1 MESEMSN
8 KSLYERLG
16 GYDAIRAVVNDLLP
30 RLQAD
35 TLLGRFWQ
43 NRGADGIEREKQLL
57 VDFLC
62 AQAGG
67 PMYYT
72 GRDMVLS
79 HRGMKISERDWTAF
93 IGHLEA
99 TLDAF
104 NVPQAERAD
113 VVAFIQSTRVEIVE

>member
-1 MESEMSN
+1 MSN

-35 TLLGRFWQ
+35 ALLGRFWQ
-43 NRGADGIEREKQLL
+43 NRGVDGIEREKQLL

-79 HRGMKISERDWTAF
+79 HRGMKVSERDWTTF
-93 IGHLEA
+93 IAHLNA

-113 VVAFIQSTRVEIVE
+113 VVAFIQSTRAEIVE

>member
-1 MESEMSN
+1 MSN

-16 GYDAIRAVVNDLLP
+16 GYDAIRAVVNNLLP

-35 TLLGRFWQ
+35 AVLGRFWQ

-79 HRGMKISERDWTAF
+79 HRGMKVSERDWTTF
-93 IGHLEA
+93 IAHLNA

-113 VVAFIQSTRVEIVE
+113 VVAFIQSTRAEIVE

>member
-1 MESEMSN
+1 MSN

-16 GYDAIRAVVNDLLP
+16 GYDAIRAVVNNLLP

-35 TLLGRFWQ
+35 AVLGRFWQ
-43 NRGADGIEREKQLL
+43 NRGVDGIEREKQLL

-79 HRGMKISERDWTAF
+79 HRGMKVSERDWTTF
-93 IGHLEA
+93 IAHLNA

-113 VVAFIQSTRVEIVE
+113 VVAFIQSTRAEIIE

>member
-1 MESEMSN
+1 MSN

-16 GYDAIRAVVNDLLP
+16 GYDAIRAVVNNLLP

-35 TLLGRFWQ
+35 AVLGRFWQ
-43 NRGADGIEREKQLL
+43 NRGVDGIEREKQLL

-79 HRGMKISERDWTAF
+79 HRGMKVSERDWTTF
-93 IGHLEA
+93 IAHLNA

>member
-1 MESEMSN
+1 MSD
-8 KSLYERLG
+8 KTLYERLG
-16 GYDAIRAVVNDLLP
+16 GYDAIRAVVNNLLP

-35 TLLGRFWQ
+35 AVLGRFWL
-43 NRGADGIEREKQLL
+43 NRGVDGIEREKQLL

-79 HRGMKISERDWTAF
+79 HRGMKVSERDWTAF
-93 IGHLEA
+93 IAHLNA

-104 NVPQAERAD
+104 NLPQAERAD
-113 VVAFIQSTRVEIVE
+113 VVNFIQSTRAEIVE

>member
-1 MESEMSN
+1 MSN
-8 KSLYERLG
+8 QSLYERLG

-35 TLLGRFWQ
+35 AVLARFWL
-43 NRGADGIEREKQLL
+43 NRGVDGIEREKQLL

-79 HRGMKISERDWTAF
+79 HRGMKISEQDWTAF
-93 IGHLEA
+93 ISHLNA

-104 NVPQAERAD
+104 QVPQAERAD
-113 VVAFIQSTRVEIVE
+113 VVAFIQSTRIEIVE

>member
-1 MESEMSN
+1 MSN

-35 TLLGRFWQ
+35 AVLGRFWQ
-43 NRGADGIEREKQLL
+43 NRGVDGIEREKQLL

-79 HRGMKISERDWTAF
+79 HRGMKVSERDWTTF
-93 IGHLEA
+93 IAHLNA

-113 VVAFIQSTRVEIVE
+113 VVAFIQSTRAEIVE

>member
-1 MESEMSN
+1 MSN

-16 GYDAIRAVVNDLLP
+16 GYDAIRAVVNNLLP

-35 TLLGRFWQ
+35 AVLGRFWQ
-43 NRGADGIEREKQLL
+43 NRGVDGIEREKQLL

-79 HRGMKISERDWTAF
+79 HRGMKVSERDWTAF
-93 IGHLEA
+93 IAHLNA

-113 VVAFIQSTRVEIVE
+113 VVAFIQSTRAEIVE

>member
-1 MESEMSN
+1 MSN

-35 TLLGRFWQ
+35 PLLARFWQ

-79 HRGMKISERDWTAF
+79 HRGMKISERDWSAF
-93 IGHLEA
+93 IGHLNA

-104 NVPQAERAD
+104 KVPQAERAD

>member
-1 MESEMSN
+1 MSN

-16 GYDAIRAVVNDLLP
+16 GYDAIRAVVNNLLP

-35 TLLGRFWQ
+35 SVLARYWQ
-43 NRGADGIEREKQLL
+43 HRSADGIEREKQLL

-93 IGHLEA
+93 IAHVNA

-104 NVPQAERAD
+104 KLPPPERAD
-113 VVAFIQSTRVEIVE
+113 VVAFIQSTRAEIVE

>member
-1 MESEMSN
+1 MSD

-16 GYDAIRAVVNDLLP
+16 GYDAVRAVVNNLLP

-35 TLLGRFWQ
+35 ATLARFWQ
-43 NRGADGIEREKQLL
+43 NRSVDGIEREKQLL

-93 IGHLEA
+93 IAHLNA
-99 TLDAF
+99 TLDVF
-104 NVPQAERAD
+104 NLPPAERTD
-113 VVAFIQSTRVEIVE
+113 VVNFIQSTRAEIVE